1 MTRIDK
7 VLFVA
12 ETGTILLWFVYFWHA
27 MRILGRLNTVLPPGR
42 KVPYRRLFFPLS
54 SSQELTEAFTQL
66 FPHDS
71 ALRIADRLFRF
82 AALGMIII
90 LCLTFLA
97 WILD

>member
-12 ETGTILLWFVYFWHA
+12 ETGTILLWLVYFWHA
-27 MRILGRLNTVLPPGR
+27 MRILGRLNSILPPGR
-42 KVPYRRLFFPLS
+42 KVPYRRVFSQLS
-54 SSQELTEAFTQL
+54 SSREVTEAFTQL

-71 ALRIADRLFRF
+71 ALEIADRLFRL
-82 AALGMIII
+82 AAIGMIII
-90 LCLTFLA
+90 LCVSFLA